1 MPFSRKCVGPKRKY
15 KYNRFE
21 RNASIRSEDYNGCA
35 ILKREKNSA
44 RSVTDRSLLV
54 AEKSDRHKAFIPS
67 PVLSTS
73 LFSAPFGKVIER
85 RDKKQLPSRHLIFR
99 CRDDFYSKI
108 EYEHPLQRGFGHA
121 LTENTVQRETAARRL
136 RGEVAYSRLRHC
148 KTSSVD
154 AARLCLTDM
163 DQGGTP
169 FRTAFPDTFST
180 SFVELYAFFRRKKR
194 THTHTHTEHDRMQN
208 SLVQTPRKK

>member
-1 MPFSRKCVGPKRKY
+1 MKRTLGYVAKT
-15 KYNRFE
+15 
-21 RNASIRSEDYNGCA
+21 NGRA
-35 ILKREKNSA
+35 ILKRENNSA

-67 PVLSTS
+67 SVLSTS

-99 CRDDFYSKI
+99 CRDDFYLKI

-180 SFVELYAFFRRKKR
+180 SVVELYAFSATKKE
-194 THTHTHTEHDRMQN
+194 HTHRTRPYAEYPCAN
-208 SLVQTPRKK
+208 SA